1 MKSVTYKGN
10 VELWEENGA
19 MFSSEQAFNA
29 EYVVFCSKYKEIL
42 ALKGLGVE
50 NIVCIKD
57 NPKRLANFIRFREGR
72 MNQVLIYVK
81 STRAK
86 DLLASLCKKP
96 YYTITY
102 VGKVDD
108 LFGQTSVKDA
118 IDSRIENI
126 KKDLENKALREK
138 LKLLEDDDEDLEAF
152 VESS

>member
-1 MKSVTYKGN
+1 MKSVVYKGN
-10 VELWEENGA
+10 VELWEDNKA
-19 MFSSEQAFNA
+19 LFSSEEAFNA

-42 ALKGLGVE
+42 ALKEMGVE

-57 NPKRLANFIRFREGR
+57 EPERLSNFIRYREGR
-72 MNQVLIYVK
+72 MGQVLIYIK
-81 STRAK
+81 STRAR
-86 DLLASLCKKP
+86 DLLANICKKP

-126 KKDLENKALREK
+126 KKDIENRQLREK
-138 LKLLEDDDEDLEAF
+138 LKALEEDDEDLEAF
-152 VESS
+152 VEST

>member
-10 VELWEENGA
+10 VELWEANGA
-19 MFSSEQAFNA
+19 LFSSEEAFNA
-29 EYVVFCSKYKEIL
+29 EYVIFCAKYKEIL
-42 ALKGLGVE
+42 ALKQMGVE
-50 NIVCIKD
+50 NIVCIKND
-57 NPKRLANFIRFREGR
+57 PERLKNFIRYREGR

-81 STRAK
+81 STQAK
-86 DLLASLCKKP
+86 DLLAGICKKP

-108 LFGQTSVKDA
+108 LFDQTSVKDA

-126 KKDLENKALREK
+126 KKDLENQKLREK
-138 LKLLEDDDEDLEAF
+138 LRRLEDDDEDLDAF